1 MVVASG
7 GWINPLP
14 PAPPSTT
21 VGKTQLRRGRA
32 IGPRTEEAARQFARP
47 MATAMQRQ
55 KIEAL
60 RVHVVNIPVRAV
72 HSHGSGD
79 VAGIRSVLLEAV
91 TDGGLTGWGEASP
104 WPVFTG
110 TVEGNAAALHVH
122 LRPHLV
128 GADPVQVE
136 KHLALA
142 DAVVVGCP
150 EAKAALET
158 ALLDIVGQMTGL
170 SIAELVGARHRA
182 TVPMSFSVA
191 NPDFDADLEDVARLY
206 EDGVRLFKLKT
217 GFADHA
223 FDRMRLEKLRERYGG
238 AVSLRIDYNQGLRAT
253 DAIRTL
259 RDLEA
264 FDLAFIEQ
272 PVKRHERAALVAITR
287 ALDTP
292 VMADE
297 SIFDPR
303 EALAGVEMRLAD
315 IFALKIMKSGGIR
328 RALEVAAIARLGG
341 IDVYG
346 GCMFESG
353 VAHAAGAQ
361 LMAALPDLH
370 LGCEFYMST
379 YYAREDILAE
389 PFPVRGGLVHVPDG
403 PGLGVAPDPERLA
416 KYRTD
421 LLE

>member
-1 MVVASG
+1 MAGVHRDRRG
-7 GWINPLP
+7 E
-14 PAPPSTT
+14 
-21 VGKTQLRRGRA
+21 RGRA
-32 IGPRTEEAARQFARP
+32 EHQPSP
-47 MATAMQRQ
+47 
-55 KIEAL
+55 
-60 RVHVVNIPVRAV
+60 
-72 HSHGSGD
+72 
-79 VAGIRSVLLEAV
+79 
-91 TDGGLTGWGEASP
+91 AS
-104 WPVFTG
+104 
-110 TVEGNAAALHVH
+110 L
-122 LRPHLV
+122 

-136 KHLALA
+136 KHLATA

-158 ALLDIVGQMTGL
+158 ALLDIVGQMAGL

-191 NPDFDADLEDVARLY
+191 NPDFDADLDDVARLH
-206 EDGVRLFKLKT
+206 EDGVRLFKVKT

-223 FDRMRLEKLRERYGG
+223 FDRMRLERLREIYGRG
-238 AVSLRIDYNQGLRAT
+238 LSLRIDYNQGLRAT

-259 RDLEA
+259 RDLES
-264 FDLAFIEQ
+264 FDLTFIEQ
-272 PVKRHERAALVAITR
+272 PVKRHERAALAEITR

-292 VMADE
+292 IMADE
-297 SIFDPR
+297 SVFDAR
-303 EALAGVEMRLAD
+303 EALVGVGMRLAD

-346 GCMFESG
+346 GCMFETG
-353 VAHAAGAQ
+353 IAQAAGAQ
-361 LMAALPDLH
+361 LMAALPELH
-370 LGCEFYMST
+370 LGCEFYMPT

-389 PFPVRGGLVHVPDG
+389 PFPVRDGFVHVPDG
-403 PGLGVAPDPERLA
+403 PGLGVTVDPDRLA